1 MSKIIACIDGSPLAG
16 SVCDHSAWLA
26 HRLALPIT
34 LLHVLERSLYPT
46 SPNTS
51 GAIGLGSR
59 EHLLEALARL
69 DEQRARLARADG
81 EALLAGALQRLHA
94 RGVAT
99 APTTLQR
106 HDYLADTLRE
116 LEAELGVLV
125 IGKRGEHSGSRGIGS
140 QLETVVRMLHKPIL
154 VCAADFIEPRRF
166 LVAYDGSETTHQG
179 LLRVA
184 KSLLLSGLEG
194 EILQVGDTTPAR
206 LAGLEAAADLLRSCG
221 STVTTHLVAGHPE
234 EAIPDRVHATRAD
247 LLVMGA
253 YSHSA
258 ARRFL
263 LGSQTSHMLRH
274 TDITTL
280 VLRA

>member
-34 LLHVLERSLYPT
+34 LLHVLERSLYPI
-46 SPNTS
+46 SPDTS

-81 EALLAGALQRLHA
+81 EALLAEALQRLHE

-125 IGKRGEHSGSRGIGS
+125 IGKRGDHSGSLGIGS

-154 VCAADFIEPRRF
+154 VCATDFIEPRRF

-221 STVTTHLVAGHPE
+221 STVTTYLVAGHPE
-234 EAIPDRVHATRAD
+234 EAIPDRVHASRAD

-274 TDITTL
+274 TGITTL
-280 VLRA
+280 ILRA

>member
-1 MSKIIACIDGSPLAG
+1 M
-16 SVCDHSAWLA
+16 
-26 HRLALPIT
+26 
-34 LLHVLERSLYPT
+34 HVLESSLYPI
-46 SPNTS
+46 SPDTS
-51 GAIGLGSR
+51 GATGLGPR
-59 EHLLEALARL
+59 EHLLEELARL

-81 EALLAGALQRLHA
+81 EALLAGALQRLHE
-94 RGVAT
+94 RGVET

-106 HDYLADTLRE
+106 HDDLADTLRT
-116 LEAELGVLV
+116 LEAELGALV
-125 IGKRGEHSGSRGIGS
+125 NGKRGEHSCSRGIGS
-140 QLETVVRMLHKPIL
+140 QPETVVRMLHKPIL

-166 LVAYDGSETTHQG
+166 LVAYDGSETIHPG
-179 LLRVA
+179 LMGVA
-184 KSLLLSGLEG
+184 KSLLQSGLEV
-194 EILQVGDTTPAR
+194 EILQVGGTTPAR
-206 LAGLEAAADLLRSCG
+206 LAGLEAPTDLLRPYG

-274 TDITTL
+274 PDITTL
-280 VLRA
+280 ILGG